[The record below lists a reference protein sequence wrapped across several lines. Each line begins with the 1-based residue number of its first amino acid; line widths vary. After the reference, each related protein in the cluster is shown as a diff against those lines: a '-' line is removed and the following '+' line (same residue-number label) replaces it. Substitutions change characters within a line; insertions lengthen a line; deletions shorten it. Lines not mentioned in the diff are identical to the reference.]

1 MKKTFKKLYEGLKK
15 VDVVQRKKQARRMA
29 KMAKSATFQRK
40 KEKARLK
47 MRSPEKL
54 KAAAR
59 KAVIK
64 QFRYKMFPNYDQIP
78 LAQRPKADEKVN
90 QKFGKKID
98 KLTNKMVQN
107 LKKKELERVKQARA
121 AKAGKIE
128 DA

>member
-1 MKKTFKKLYEGLKK
+1 MKNFTELYEGGKK
-15 VDVVQRKKQARRMA
+15 VNVIQRKKMARRMS

-47 MRSPEKL
+47 MRSPEKI